1 MLDHKLLLNMLFSGS
16 RKVIEH
22 QDELNAINVFPV
34 PDGDTGSNLSYLM
47 RTILQDAYITED
59 AAESLTSL
67 KKAALRGS
75 RGNSGMIFS
84 QFLIHLANGIKDR
97 DVDSTTEFISVCEL
111 AAGKT
116 YDAVMSPEEG
126 TVLTVMKEWV
136 LAMKQSSA
144 AHADILSLIGD
155 SLPHVYQSLDKTK
168 LKMES
173 VSGRKVVDSGAKGFV
188 YFLEG
193 LIQPEEHFEKIMKDY
208 QIQPLED
215 HIISAEDMLTYRYC
229 TEFMIQG
236 ISDSSKI
243 KEAIGKLGD
252 SVVIAGDEQQLKV
265 HFHTNQPETAVD
277 LLSQLGTISF
287 QKVEDMRR
295 QYESIHA
302 RKSRIAL
309 VVDSACDLPED
320 FMDHHQIH
328 LLPATIEMDGSPYLD
343 KVTMK
348 PDNFYNRLEV
358 AENAPKTSQPG
369 LEQIFRLYEQLA
381 KHYDH
386 ILSIHVS
393 KELSGTYESCRLAA
407 DQVNDEK
414 ITVLNTKTL
423 SGAYGLLIHQVA
435 EKLEQGASLTE
446 LIEFTEEMTAKTEI
460 LVSVPTLKHM
470 IRGGR
475 VTPLQGKIATML
487 KMKPIV
493 SVDEQGKSKLYG
505 KTFFRKSNLKKMF
518 SMIQQ
523 LDKAHQISHYV
534 VLHANDPE
542 KAALC
547 ANEMTNQTGKH
558 PLYTANVSPVIGAHA
573 GKGSVSVAMLFNKP
587 KYERR
592 I

>member
-1 MLDHKLLLNMLFSGS
+1 M
-16 RKVIEH
+16 IEH
-22 QDELNAINVFPV
+22 QEELNAINVFPV

-47 RTILQDAYITED
+47 RTILQDAYISDD

-84 QFLIHLANGIKDR
+84 QFLIHFANGISVKNIHGPND
-97 DVDSTTEFISVCEL
+97 FISVCEL
-111 AAGKT
+111 ATGKT
-116 YDAVMSPEEG
+116 YDSVMSPEEG
-126 TVLTVMKEWV
+126 TVLTVMKDWV
-136 LAMKQSSA
+136 TAMKETAA
-144 AHADILSLIGD
+144 AHTNVPSLIVD
-155 SLPHVYQSLDKTK
+155 SLPHVYQSLEKTK
-168 LKMES
+168 LKMEE

-193 LIQPEEHFEKIMKDY
+193 LIQPHNQSESIVTKQSIPAF
-208 QIQPLED
+208 ED
-215 HIISAEDMLTYRYC
+215 HIFSKEELLSHRYC
-229 TEFMIQG
+229 TEFMIKG

-243 KEAIGKLGD
+243 KEVAGSLGD

-265 HFHTNQPETAVD
+265 HLHTNEPHEAVE
-277 LLSQLGTISF
+277 LLSAFGTVSF
-287 QKVEDMRR
+287 QKVEDMKR

-302 RKSRIAL
+302 RKSKIAL
-309 VVDSACDLPED
+309 VIDSACDLPEE

-328 LLPATIEMDGSPYLD
+328 LLPATIEMDQSPYLD

-348 PDNFYNRLEV
+348 PENFYNRLEV
-358 AENAPKTSQPG
+358 AEEAPKTSQPG
-369 LEQIFRLYEQLA
+369 LEQITRTYEQLA

-393 KELSGTYESCRLAA
+393 KELSGTFESCTLAA
-407 DQVNDEK
+407 AQVDPEK

-423 SGAYGLLIHQVA
+423 SGAYGLLIHAVA
-435 EKLEQGASLTE
+435 EELDKGASLDE
-446 LIEFTEEMTAKTEI
+446 LIQLTEELTAKTEI

-475 VTPLQGKIATML
+475 VTPLQGRIATML

-505 KTFFRKSNLKKMF
+505 KTFFRNSNLKKMF
-518 SMIQQ
+518 SMIAH
-523 LDKAHQISHYV
+523 LDKTKQITQYV
-534 VLHANDPE
+534 VLHANDPD

-547 ANEMTNQTGKH
+547 AVEMKNLTGAN

-573 GKGSVSVAMLFNKP
+573 GKGSVSVAMLFDKP
-587 KYERR
+587 KYERSF
-592 I
+592 

>member
-22 QDELNAINVFPV
+22 QEELNAINVFPV

-47 RTILQDAYITED
+47 RTILQDAYISD
-59 AAESLTSL
+59 DPSESLTSL

-84 QFLIHLANGIKDR
+84 QFLIHFANGLSNKNIH
-97 DVDSTTEFISVCEL
+97 STNDFISVCEL

-116 YDAVMSPEEG
+116 YDSVMSPEEG
-126 TVLTVMKEWV
+126 TVLTVMKDWV
-136 LAMKQSSA
+136 LAMKQSTA
-144 AHADILSLIGD
+144 AHSNVISLIGD
-155 SLPHVYQSLDKTK
+155 SLPQVYQSLEKTK
-168 LKMES
+168 IKMEKI
-173 VSGRKVVDSGAKGFV
+173 SGRNVVDSGAKGFV

-193 LIQPEEHFEKIMKDY
+193 LMQTQNKSEETTKS
-208 QIQPLED
+208 QIASFFED
-215 HIISAEDMLTYRYC
+215 HIPSKEDFLPYRYC
-229 TEFMIQG
+229 TEFMIHG
-236 ISDSSKI
+236 ISESLKI
-243 KEAIGKLGD
+243 KEVAGTLGD
-252 SVVIAGDEQQLKV
+252 SVVIAGDEQQLKI
-265 HFHTNQPETAVD
+265 HLHTNEPHEAVE
-277 LLSQLGTISF
+277 LLSALGTISF

-302 RKSRIAL
+302 RKSKIAL
-309 VVDSACDLPED
+309 VVDSACDLPEE

-328 LLPATIEMDGSPYLD
+328 LLPATIEMDQSPYLD

-348 PDNFYNRLEV
+348 PENFYNRLEV
-358 AENAPKTSQPG
+358 AEEAPKTSQPG
-369 LEQIFRLYEQLA
+369 LEQIIQTYEQLA
-381 KHYDH
+381 NHYDH

-393 KELSGTYESCRLAA
+393 KELSGTFESCMLAA
-407 DQVNDEK
+407 AQVNPEK

-423 SGAYGLLIHQVA
+423 SGAYGLLIHTVA
-435 EKLEQGASLTE
+435 ENLDKGASLDE
-446 LIEFTEEMTAKTEI
+446 LIQLTDELTAKTEI

-475 VTPLQGKIATML
+475 VTPLQGKIATLL

-505 KTFFRKSNLKKMF
+505 KTLFRNSNLRKMF
-518 SMIQQ
+518 SMIAH
-523 LDKAHQISHYV
+523 LDKTKQITQYV

-547 ANEMTNQTGKH
+547 AKEMKNLTGID

-573 GKGSVSVAMLFNKP
+573 GKGSVSVAMLFDKS
-587 KYERR
+587 KYERSF
-592 I
+592 